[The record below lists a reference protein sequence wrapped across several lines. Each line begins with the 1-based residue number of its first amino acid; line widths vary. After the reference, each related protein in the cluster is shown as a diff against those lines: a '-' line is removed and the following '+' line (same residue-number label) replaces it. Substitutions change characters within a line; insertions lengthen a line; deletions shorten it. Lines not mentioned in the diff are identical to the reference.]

1 MLKSSGFFS
10 LTIIFVLFA
19 LFTIFH
25 GMFLTTST
33 LANNSDKSP
42 LDGSPQWFQTKS
54 KVIYLV
60 MDGLRF
66 DYLFKDTLIPEPE
79 LYKQERSHLFHEI
92 FLNSPEKLIVCKAYA
107 DTPTLTVQRIP
118 SVVTGGLPPKAN
130 IIMAFGALPIK
141 EDSLIRQAHLA
152 GRKPYFSGD
161 SLWNDF
167 FPDDLI
173 TTTETRS
180 FDIKDDDVDVA
191 TVNFIDYITKNKD
204 FNLVIGH
211 MLALDHMGHYR
222 GLGDPKLAEAIQHTD
237 QLIKNIMDI
246 MDENTTLMIVGD
258 HGMDYS
264 GEHGHG
270 TPGET
275 NTAIVAYHKKGFQK
289 YNQDLSQVM
298 RSINETT
305 KLVKQE
311 DIVPTISMLLGLPIP
326 FSNMGQILTDAYPV
340 GSFPLLEICPESSF
354 EVQAVRD
361 NYVNS
366 LQIWNYFQENQEQ
379 SHLFKKPVYKYVQSL
394 LKELESKYNE
404 IQQMTKSPEKC
415 SQIHEKAIDAILKS
429 QFFATEVYRITRNTG
444 SYDIPMVFL
453 GIFALVLV
461 TICYFLITQYI
472 YMFGPQEQRLA
483 FNLKNFCLS
492 LKSLIPLA
500 IILPIASTCAWY
512 YGKKTGIYAFVGAYL
527 SVIFWF
533 IGSLSIFLLTKK
545 DEQEKTSSP
554 STANRKLQ
562 SSDFQD
568 SDNQVISIKAAK
580 IESDDSANKKEDTSI
595 DDPED
600 LPNTQNSKRASKHQ
614 DQTPLFGGE
623 NENTPFLPSST
634 LFIFQDVKYT
644 LALVGI
650 FLFSI
655 YLIHIRNLLVLNLR
669 YEKPASPY
677 IALLLIGYRLGTIFR
692 GKMIFTMLA
701 SVILCTYI
709 HYQEIVLL
717 QLHIMLPLGLLVGA
731 DYVYGEVYYIV
742 KGLKTHRAWSLPY
755 FISYAFV
762 VIYRLNSTKETFLE
776 EIVIPRAIWAI
787 LLGTLVLR
795 KALKVEPEVW
805 KRSAQLCLVIF
816 LFLVRRE
823 REVLAFSLV
832 LVLMKTTTRFF
843 QKVEKRNFLFPL
855 ILAFEAYVGLF
866 HLEFTDFNVPFNFKV
881 AFIGLSRFSPI
892 FSPIFFVMSYLSTII
907 IGLVHLSH
915 YNQYLDSQTG
925 RGTQVKLTD
934 SEEVYDE
941 KPEFLSVGHARIMK
955 KRNIVLF
962 LPYFNLVM
970 ISAAIR
976 LFVLREEHFD
986 LVLEKF
992 MIDALFYIFSSG
1004 VAFFM
1009 L

>member
-1 MLKSSGFFS
+1 MLKSSGFFF

-19 LFTIFH
+19 VFTIFH

-33 LANNSDKSP
+33 LANNSGQNP
-42 LDGSPQWFQTKS
+42 LNDSPQWFQTKS

-60 MDGLRF
+60 IDGLRF
-66 DYLFKDTLIPEPE
+66 DYLFKDDLIPEPE

-92 FLNSPEKLIVCKAYA
+92 FVNSPEKLVVCKAYA

-130 IIMAFGALPIK
+130 VIMAFGALPIK

-152 GRKPYFSGD
+152 GQKPYFSGD

-167 FPDDLI
+167 FPDDLT

-180 FDIKDDDVDVA
+180 FDIKDNDVDAA

-211 MLALDHMGHYR
+211 MLALDHMAHYK
-222 GLGDPKLAEAIQHTD
+222 GLGDPKLSEAVQNTD
-237 QLIKNIMDI
+237 KLIKHIMDI

-275 NTAIVAYHKKGFQK
+275 DTAIVAYHKKGFQK

-340 GSFPLLEICPESSF
+340 GSFPQLEICPESSF

-361 NYVNS
+361 NFVNS

-379 SHLFKKPVYKYVQSL
+379 SHLFKKPVYKYVQNL
-394 LKELESKYNE
+394 VAEIESKYNE
-404 IQQMTKSPEKC
+404 IQAMTKTLEKC
-415 SQIHEKAIDAILKS
+415 SQIHEKAIDAIQKS
-429 QFFATEVYRITRNTG
+429 QFFANEVYRITRNTG
-444 SYDIPMVFL
+444 SYDILIVFL
-453 GIFALVLV
+453 GVFALALV
-461 TICYFLITQYI
+461 TVCYLLITQYI
-472 YMFGPQEQRLA
+472 YMHGPQEQRLP

-500 IILPIASTCAWY
+500 IMLPIVSTGVWY
-512 YGKKTGIYAFVGAYL
+512 YGKKRDIYAFVGAYL
-527 SVIFWF
+527 TVLFWF
-533 IGSLSIFLLTKK
+533 IGSLSIFLLTKT
-545 DEQEKTSSP
+545 DDQEKISSP

-562 SSDFQD
+562 SSDLQD
-568 SDNQVISIKAAK
+568 SDNQVISIKVK
-580 IESDDSANKKEDTSI
+580 SDDLTAKKEDTSI

-600 LPNTQNSKRASKHQ
+600 LPAPQNGKRPNQHQ

-623 NENTPFLPSST
+623 NENTPFLPSSN

-644 LALVGI
+644 IGLVAI
-650 FLFSI
+650 FILSI
-655 YLIHIRNLLVLNLR
+655 YLIHVKNFLILNLR

-692 GKMIFTMLA
+692 GKMIFTMLF
-701 SVILCTYI
+701 SVVLCTYF
-709 HYQEIVLL
+709 HYQNIVLL
-717 QLHIMLPLGLLVGA
+717 QYEIMVPLGLLVGA
-731 DYVYGEVYYIV
+731 DYIYGEVHYIV

-755 FISYAFV
+755 FISYALV
-762 VIYRLNSTKETFLE
+762 VIYRLNSSKETFLE

-787 LLGTLVLR
+787 LIGTLILR
-795 KALKVEPEVW
+795 KVLKVEPEVW
-805 KRSAQLCLVIF
+805 KRSAQLALVIF

-832 LVLMKTTTRFF
+832 LVLMKTTTRLF

-855 ILAFEAYVGLF
+855 IMAFEAYVGLF

-892 FSPIFFVMSYLSTII
+892 LSPLFFVMSYLSTII
-907 IGLVHLSH
+907 IGLIHVSH
-915 YNQYLDSQTG
+915 YNQYLDSQTA
-925 RGTQVKLTD
+925 RGTQLKLTD
-934 SEEVYDE
+934 SDENYDE
-941 KPEFLSVGHARIMK
+941 KPEYLSLGHVRIMK

-962 LPYFNLVM
+962 VPYFNLVM

-992 MIDALFYIFSSG
+992 MIDALFYLFSSG